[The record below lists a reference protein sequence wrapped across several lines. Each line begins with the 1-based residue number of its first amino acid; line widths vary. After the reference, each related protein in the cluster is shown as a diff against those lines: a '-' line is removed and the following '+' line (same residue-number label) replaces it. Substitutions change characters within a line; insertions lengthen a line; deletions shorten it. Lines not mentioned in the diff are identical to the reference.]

1 MSISAGVGSS
11 MSATSSGTSAGASGL
26 GVVWR
31 ATAGV
36 SI

>member
-11 MSATSSGTSAGASGL
+11 MSAASAGASAGASG
-26 GVVWR
+26 VVWK

>member
-11 MSATSSGTSAGASGL
+11 MSATSSGTSAGASG
-26 GVVWR
+26 VVWR